1 MARTAATGPSIALA
15 YLAPVAQRTT
25 LLKELE
31 FFVKM
36 TNVEQE
42 CQMKGE
48 LPSVEDYKW
57 RRMGSSAVRV
67 CLAISEYMR
76 FHLT

>member
-1 MARTAATGPSIALA
+1 MI
-15 YLAPVAQRTT
+15 AQRTT
-25 LLKELE
+25 FLKELE

-36 TNVEQE
+36 THVEQE

-48 LPSVEDYKW
+48 LPSVEEYTS

-67 CLAISEYMR
+67 CLAISEYVRVDMALLATLIR
-76 FHLT
+76 